1 MGWLESFKKD
11 SQDKNSKIGQK
22 FLISEIVNKLASK
35 LEEAITRCCSYKL
48 WEDRTFEVIPRLSGE
63 LDLLFLEP
71 ERTSFYQEY
80 LDLTKEEKELV
91 LKEFKD
97 SLKLILEDITI
108 PSRQDPKKKFPAIRI
123 TRSGITIE
131 PEKRNKCLSPKGIL
145 TITDS
150 MLTEEEQKDYVGLQR
165 LVLKFLIQAR
175 KDFYTSGVRDNW
187 KDFLRRINQE
197 MSSIEKGYSHYFKG
211 YISKEGS
218 LLLIA
223 KQPDSMLDFMTFD
236 LWGRVKE
243 QEKRRRTCL
252 PTQYIQGLRQELYSL
267 GYDRYKT
274 TVDNVAKED
283 GWLVDFYYNLK
294 PWEGIYFYALCL
306 RTREEQSTPT
316 LCQGIGPEGNL
327 RINAKSLD
335 DFFTNYLDLTNW
347 TPLEEFKG
355 VINQGEDH
363 V

>member
-48 WEDRTFEVIPRLSGE
+48 WEDRTFGLIPRLSGE
-63 LDLLFLEP
+63 LDLIFLEP
-71 ERTSFYQEY
+71 DRTSFYQEY

-97 SLKLILEDITI
+97 SLRLILEDITI

-123 TRSGITIE
+123 TLNGVTIE
-131 PEKRNKCLSPKGIL
+131 PEKRNKCLSPRGLLNIA
-145 TITDS
+145 DS

-175 KDFYTSGVRDNW
+175 KDFYTSRVRDEW
-187 KDFLRRINQE
+187 KDFLRRINAN
-197 MSSIEKGYSHYFKG
+197 MSSIEKGDSHFFKG

-223 KQPDSMLDFMTFD
+223 KQPDSMLDFMSIGV
-236 LWGRVKE
+236 WGKNRTEIQK
-243 QEKRRRTCL
+243 TCL
-252 PTQYIQGLRQELYSL
+252 PTKYIKGLQQELYSFE
-267 GYDRYKT
+267 YDRYKT

-283 GWLVDFYYNLK
+283 SWLVDFYYNLTH
-294 PWEGIYFYALCL
+294 WEGISFYALCL
-306 RTREEQSTPT
+306 RTRKEQSTPT
-316 LCQGIGPEGNL
+316 LCQGVGSEGNL

>member
-11 SQDKNSKIGQK
+11 SQDKNSKIGEK
-22 FLISEIVNKLASK
+22 FLISSIVNKLTSK
-35 LEEAITRCCSYKL
+35 LEEAITRCCSFKL
-48 WEDRTFEVIPRLSGE
+48 WEDRTFGLIPRLSGE
-63 LDLLFLEP
+63 LDLIFLEP
-71 ERTSFYQEY
+71 NRTSFYQEY

-97 SLKLILEDITI
+97 TFRLILEDITI
-108 PSRQDPKKKFPAIRI
+108 PSLQDPKKKFPAIRI
-123 TRSGITIE
+123 TLNGITIE
-131 PEKRNKCLSPKGIL
+131 PEKRNKHLSPSGIL
-145 TITDS
+145 YIPDS
-150 MLTEEEQKDYVGLQR
+150 MLTEDEQRDYVGLQR

-175 KDFYTSGVRDNW
+175 KDFYTSRVRDAW
-187 KDFLRRINQE
+187 KEFLRRINSE
-197 MSSIEKGYSHYFKG
+197 MPFIEKGDSRYFKG

-223 KQPDSMLDFMTFD
+223 KQPESMLDFMSFNV
-236 LWGRVKE
+236 WGKE
-243 QEKRRRTCL
+243 RAERRKTCL
-252 PTQYIQGLRQELYSL
+252 PTKYIQGLQQELYSF

-283 GWLVDFYYNLK
+283 GWLVDFYYNLTQG
-294 PWEGIYFYALCL
+294 EGISFYALCL
-306 RTREEQSTPT
+306 RTKQDQNTPT
-316 LCQGIGPEGNL
+316 LCQGVGPEGNL

-355 VINQGEDH
+355 VFSQGESH

>member
-48 WEDRTFEVIPRLSGE
+48 WEDRTFGLIPRLSGE

-71 ERTSFYQEY
+71 DRTSFYQEY

-97 SLKLILEDITI
+97 SLRLILEDITI

-123 TRSGITIE
+123 TLNGITIE

-175 KDFYTSGVRDNW
+175 KDFYTSGVRDEW
-187 KDFLRRINQE
+187 KEFLRRINSN
-197 MSSIEKGYSHYFKG
+197 MPFIEKGDSRYFKG

-223 KQPDSMLDFMTFD
+223 KQPDSMLDFMSIGI
-236 LWGRVKE
+236 WG
-243 QEKRRRTCL
+243 EKRTEIQKACL
-252 PTQYIQGLRQELYSL
+252 PTKYIKGLQQELYSFE
-267 GYDRYKT
+267 YDRYKT

-283 GWLVDFYYNLK
+283 GWLVDFYYNLTR
-294 PWEGIYFYALCL
+294 WEGISFYALCL
-306 RTREEQSTPT
+306 RTRKEQSTPT